1 MESLI
6 INRDSNNDRYQRFK
20 VDVENTKKFQEKI
33 DKIFKRE
40 FESCFKDILFLSKND
55 FFLFINN

>member
-55 FFLFINN
+55 LK